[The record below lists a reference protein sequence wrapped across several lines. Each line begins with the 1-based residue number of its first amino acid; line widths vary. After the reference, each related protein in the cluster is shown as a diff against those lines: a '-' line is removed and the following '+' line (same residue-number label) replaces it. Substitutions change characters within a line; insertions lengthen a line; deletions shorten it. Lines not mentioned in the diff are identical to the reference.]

1 MQPWLIYAILALV
14 IWGFWGFFPK
24 LSTGYIE
31 PRSAIVFQSIAA
43 VVVGIIVLLFAL
55 KLKPEM
61 HPRGVL
67 FAALTGVTGII
78 GALFFMYALS
88 SGGKTAAVVMLT
100 ALYPVITIALSFIF
114 LHETVTFVQSVGILL
129 AMLSIILIS
138 TQ

>member
-24 LSTGYIE
+24 LTTGYIG
-31 PRSAIVFQSIAA
+31 PKSAMVFQSIGA
-43 VVVGIIVLLFAL
+43 VIVGMLVLFAL

-61 HPRGVL
+61 HPRGVF
-67 FAALTGVTGII
+67 FALLTGIAGIT
-78 GALFFMYALS
+78 GALFFLYALS

-114 LHETVTFVQSVGILL
+114 LHEAVTLMQSIGILL
-129 AMLSIILIS
+129 ALVSIILIAIP
-138 TQ
+138 